1 MLEQKSRPLPKPVP
15 EANIRELITV
25 AGRLVA
31 LMRRETAS
39 VRAVS
44 GESLAGLVSEKAALV
59 EAFSTLTRAFHRDPE
74 TVAAVTDALRGELE
88 DTFVEFEA
96 TARENERTLA
106 AAREANE
113 SVLRAVVSAAEA
125 QRPRAQGYGRTG
137 TAPTPLKPTDRRLG
151 PVAIDRRL

>member
-15 EANIRELITV
+15 EANIRELIAV
-25 AGRLVA
+25 AGRLVG
-31 LMRRETAS
+31 LMRRETAA
-39 VRAVS
+39 VRAVAA
-44 GESLAGLVSEKAALV
+44 ETLPGLVSEKASLV
-59 EAFSTLTRAFHRDPE
+59 EAFTTLTRSFHRDPE
-74 TVAAVTDALRGELE
+74 TIAAVTDALRGELE
-88 DTFVEFEA
+88 DIFVEFEA

-113 SVLRAVVSAAEA
+113 SVLRAVVAAAEA

-137 TAPTPLKPTDRRLG
+137 TTPAPLRPTDRRIG